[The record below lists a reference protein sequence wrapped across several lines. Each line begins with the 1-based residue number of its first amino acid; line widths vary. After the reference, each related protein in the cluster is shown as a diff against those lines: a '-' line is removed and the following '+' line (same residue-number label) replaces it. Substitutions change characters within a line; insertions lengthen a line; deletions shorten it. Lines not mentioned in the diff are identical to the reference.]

1 MIKTVSKNVGKG
13 WAIASGFFFVFCA
26 VIKFAAV
33 ILPNYAVLFSA
44 SGGAVSYFQMS
55 ALDCIEIFAYA
66 SLALITFSC
75 RRTNASLLSIA
86 ALGLIIFDNAS
97 ERVWNFIYSIKSN
110 VPFDVI
116 SEICFLVF
124 TVCSLLCLLFIIL
137 EISVNL
143 STEKGAIAIKI
154 FATLAI
160 VLYILGYGGYIL
172 GDILEFFTSSRFGG
186 AIGGT
191 DGMVEDLV
199 VPIMDNVK
207 QLISCGGILF
217 FCVWMA
223 IRRKVEEIYVN
234 DKITDEELFK
244 DVVVDPNMIKIS
256 EPEPEPV
263 KETEAEAAEETEVT
277 EKTPEEI

>member
-33 ILPNYAVLFSA
+33 ILPDYAFLFSA

-55 ALDCIEIFAYA
+55 ALDCLEIFAYA

-86 ALGLIIFDNAS
+86 ALGLIIFNNAS
-97 ERVWNFIYSIKSN
+97 ERIWNFIYSIKFN

-124 TVCSLLCLLFIIL
+124 TVCSLLCLLFVIL

-191 DGMVEDLV
+191 DGMIEDLV

-244 DVVVDPNMIKIS
+244 GVLVDPNMIKIS
-256 EPEPEPV
+256 EPEEESV
-263 KETEAEAAEETEVT
+263 KEIEAEAAEETEVT